1 MPGFSALSPNIT
13 ATTQSSQ
20 LRIELLN
27 TFARLDGQLSQA
39 PYVLY
44 NSVGASGNS
53 GSSETDLAST
63 TINFGTLGLNGS
75 SLHITAA
82 GNTAANGN
90 NKTLQLYF
98 GGSSI
103 FSTGA
108 FAGNGISWTFQ
119 GEIVRSGGSAQVV
132 FGQFFG
138 SATLTSKII
147 TTTSAI
153 SLASNQILKFTGT
166 GTASSDI
173 SLSYIKVLLL
183 H

>member
-1 MPGFSALSPNIT
+1 MPGFSALSPNISS
-13 ATTQSSQ
+13 TTPPAQ
-20 LRIELLN
+20 LRVELLN
-27 TFARLDGQLSQA
+27 TFSRLDGQLSQA

-44 NSVGASGNS
+44 NSVGAVGNT
-53 GSSETDLAST
+53 GASETDLVST
-63 TINFGTLGLNGS
+63 TINFGTLQLNGS
-75 SLHITAA
+75 SLHIFAA

-98 GGSSI
+98 GGSSV

-108 FAGNGISWTFQ
+108 FAGNNISWTFQ

-132 FGQFFG
+132 YGQFLG

-153 SLASNQILKFTGT
+153 SLASNQVLKFTGT

-173 SLSYIKVLLL
+173 SVSYVKVLLL